1 MEENQTA
8 MIDLEALYEA
18 VEQALANFTGG
29 DEIDEDVIELVAD
42 LSRQAVEAARDEQW
56 GYFNDLLEKSSM
68 YVQADLDELE
78 LQDYVGELEQQ
89 LEEYGIL

>member
-1 MEENQTA
+1 